1 MGSAGQKDSTSSTAT
16 NGLPIAY
23 RNIAFEL
30 MKSGEVIE
38 YFSSV
43 NGLFKSIPV
52 LIIYG
57 DKRKGDRS
65 SPMICGCPFPYFAIL
80 KVFHLFSFA

>member
-1 MGSAGQKDSTSSTAT
+1 MGFHKWDQPGKKIPLHLQQLH
-16 NGLPIAY
+16 NGLAIAY

-38 YFSSV
+38 HFSSV

-52 LIIYG
+52 LIISG
-57 DKRKGDRS
+57 DKRKHSGVRRYD
-65 SPMICGCPFPYFAIL
+65 
-80 KVFHLFSFA
+80 V